1 MKKKK
6 NIRRESKQARVGLS
20 NSWCFFIAARFSWWF
35 SECSQ
40 TVFISEDT
48 IKVSHCLPTWPFI
61 ASKSSGFSA
70 LLPVL
75 LSVNL
80 LVLHVFSLPS
90 RFRAFESGV
99 LVIQALSHSDEEVI
113 RTTKQIVS
121 KCSHVFIIPT
131 LLIANPELS
140 CGVSCN

>member
-1 MKKKK
+1 M
-6 NIRRESKQARVGLS
+6 
-20 NSWCFFIAARFSWWF
+20 
-35 SECSQ
+35 
-40 TVFISEDT
+40 T
-48 IKVSHCLPTWPFI
+48 
-61 ASKSSGFSA
+61 SKSSGFSA

-75 LSVNL
+75 LSVINP
-80 LVLHVFSLPS
+80 LVLYVFSLPS

-113 RTTKQIVS
+113 RTTKQIVRN
-121 KCSHVFIIPT
+121 CSHVFIIPT

>member
-1 MKKKK
+1 M
-6 NIRRESKQARVGLS
+6 
-20 NSWCFFIAARFSWWF
+20 
-35 SECSQ
+35 
-40 TVFISEDT
+40 
-48 IKVSHCLPTWPFI
+48 

-70 LLPVL
+70 VLPVL
-75 LSVNL
+75 LSVINP
-80 LVLHVFSLPS
+80 LVLYVFSRPS

-121 KCSHVFIIPT
+121 KCSHVFIILT